1 MNMMGRKYTM
11 KRNYLMH
18 LIQLVVILTSI
29 WISLQATQAATTW
42 NVPSNYATIA
52 AAIAS
57 VSVVDGDTIEVAAGT
72 YAENITI
79 NKSLVLQ
86 GVGATTTT
94 IKWDSYNRHWSNHCN
109 NNRSQR
115 DSHRL

>member
-18 LIQLVVILTSI
+18 LIQLVVIFTSI
-29 WISLQATQAATTW
+29 WISLQATHAATLD
-42 NVPSNYATIA
+42 VPSTYTTIT
-52 AAIAS
+52 AAITAAGN
-57 VSVVDGDTIEVAAGT
+57 GDTIAVAAGT

-86 GVGATTTT
+86 GAGATTTT
-94 IKWDSYNRHWSNHCN
+94 IKWCSYNSRHWSNHCD
-109 NNRSQR
+109 NNRPQR
-115 DSHRL
+115 DSYRL